1 MKVQQIQPYTTF
13 GANKTTRRLDYES
26 YEQLEQILTKMD
38 KETLYKQDEYSF
50 ESTRTKRLSLYDHK
64 NREIAELIDSRQI
77 LVPIEN
83 RNQMFDNTYLTI
95 GKVQLVIENK
105 TGKIIDYYKP
115 FLKTWNSV
123 LKNIKNTLLDF
134 NNGFYTKGLV
144 EKHRIGIKG
153 VTEKGY
159 KILKGLK
166 AK

>member
-1 MKVQQIQPYTTF
+1 MRVQQIQPSTTF
-13 GANKTTRRLDYES
+13 NANKTTRRLDYES

-83 RNQMFDNTYLTI
+83 RNQMFDNTCLTI

-115 FLKTWNSV
+115 FFKSWKKV
-123 LKNIKNTLLDF
+123 IKQAGQAITDF
-134 NNGFYTKGLV
+134 LTFYNKPEMV
-144 EKHRIGIKG
+144 MKHRFGIEGFTKKG
-153 VTEKGY
+153 FEVLEKI
-159 KILKGLK
+159 KVK
-166 AK
+166 

>member
-1 MKVQQIQPYTTF
+1 MTF
-13 GANKTTRRLDYES
+13 NANKTTRRLDYES

-64 NREIAELIDSRQI
+64 NREIAELIDSRQN

-83 RNQMFDNTYLTI
+83 RNQMFDNTYMTI

-123 LKNIKNTLLDF
+123 MKNIKNTLLDF

-144 EKHRIGIKG
+144 EKHRIGIQG
-153 VTEKGY
+153 FTEKGF
-159 KILKGLK
+159 KIIKGIK

>member
-1 MKVQQIQPYTTF
+1 MKIQQVQANKTF
-13 GANKTTRRLDYES
+13 NANKTTRRLDYES

-83 RNQMFDNTYLTI
+83 RNQMFDNTCLTI

-115 FLKTWNSV
+115 FLKTWNRIM
-123 LKNIKNTLLDF
+123 KKIGETLLDF
-134 NNGFYTKGLV
+134 NNGFYTNMVQKHRYTTKGLYP
-144 EKHRIGIKG
+144 KG
-153 VTEKGY
+153 KELAK
-159 KILKGLK
+159 KLKV
-166 AK
+166 

>member
-144 EKHRIGIKG
+144 EKHRIGIQG
-153 VTEKGY
+153 FTEKGF
-159 KILKGLK
+159 KIIKGIK

>member
-1 MKVQQIQPYTTF
+1 MKIHQVQANTTF
-13 GANKTTRRLDYES
+13 NANKTTRRLDYES

-83 RNQMFDNTYLTI
+83 RNQMFDNTCLTI

-115 FLKTWNSV
+115 FLKTWNNV
-123 LKNIKNTLLDF
+123 MKKIGETLLDF
-134 NNGFYTKGLV
+134 NNSFYTNMVQKHRYTTKGLYP
-144 EKHRIGIKG
+144 KG
-153 VTEKGY
+153 KELAK
-159 KILKGLK
+159 KLKV
-166 AK
+166 